1 MSSRPDEL
9 YDAIYQQTEKQHEQV
24 LRLVKEMTAHPEAF
38 SEQEKEKINRMDIAL
53 QTATDILEN
62 LMNKHAGIRET
73 ILLKISIVIPSSV
86 IKRNFFKSH
95 SSEFCFGFRRT
106 ISE

>member
-24 LRLVKEMTAHPEAF
+24 LRLVKEMTEHPEAF

-62 LMNKHAGIRET
+62 LMTPDTQMTIVLRQGRIRVDLT
-73 ILLKISIVIPSSV
+73 KA
-86 IKRNFFKSH
+86 
-95 SSEFCFGFRRT
+95 
-106 ISE
+106 

>member
-9 YDAIYQQTEKQHEQV
+9 YDVIYQQTEKQHEQV

-62 LMNKHAGIRET
+62 LMTPDMQMT
-73 ILLKISIVIPSSV
+73 IVLRQGRIHVDLTKA
-86 IKRNFFKSH
+86 
-95 SSEFCFGFRRT
+95 
-106 ISE
+106 

>member
-1 MSSRPDEL
+1 MSSRSDEL

-62 LMNKHAGIRET
+62 LMTPDTQMTIVLRQGRIRVD
-73 ILLKISIVIPSSV
+73 LSKA
-86 IKRNFFKSH
+86 
-95 SSEFCFGFRRT
+95 
-106 ISE
+106 

>member
-24 LRLVKEMTAHPEAF
+24 LRLVKEMTVHPEAF

-62 LMNKHAGIRET
+62 LMTPDTQMTIVLRQGRIRVDLT
-73 ILLKISIVIPSSV
+73 KA
-86 IKRNFFKSH
+86 
-95 SSEFCFGFRRT
+95 
-106 ISE
+106 

>member
-1 MSSRPDEL
+1 MSSRPDDL

-38 SEQEKEKINRMDIAL
+38 SEQDKEKINRMDIAL

-62 LMNKHAGIRET
+62 LMTSDTQMT
-73 ILLKISIVIPSSV
+73 IVLRQGRIHVDLSKA
-86 IKRNFFKSH
+86 
-95 SSEFCFGFRRT
+95 
-106 ISE
+106 

>member
-1 MSSRPDEL
+1 MMP
-9 YDAIYQQTEKQHEQV
+9 YINKQKSKDEQV

-62 LMNKHAGIRET
+62 LMTPDTQMTIVLRQGRIRVDLT
-73 ILLKISIVIPSSV
+73 KA
-86 IKRNFFKSH
+86 
-95 SSEFCFGFRRT
+95 
-106 ISE
+106 

>member
-1 MSSRPDEL
+1 MSSRPDVL
-9 YDAIYQQTEKQHEQV
+9 YDAVYQQTEKQHEQV

-62 LMNKHAGIRET
+62 LMTPDTQMTIVLRQGRIRVDLT
-73 ILLKISIVIPSSV
+73 KA
-86 IKRNFFKSH
+86 
-95 SSEFCFGFRRT
+95 
-106 ISE
+106 

>member
-38 SEQEKEKINRMDIAL
+38 SEQEREKINRMDIAL

-62 LMNKHAGIRET
+62 LMTPDTQMT
-73 ILLKISIVIPSSV
+73 IVLRQGRICVDLTKA
-86 IKRNFFKSH
+86 
-95 SSEFCFGFRRT
+95 
-106 ISE
+106 

>member
-1 MSSRPDEL
+1 MSSRPDDL

-62 LMNKHAGIRET
+62 LMTTDTQMT
-73 ILLKISIVIPSSV
+73 IVLKQGRIHVDLS
-86 IKRNFFKSH
+86 KA
-95 SSEFCFGFRRT
+95 
-106 ISE
+106 

>member
-24 LRLVKEMTAHPEAF
+24 MRLVKEMTAHPEAF

-62 LMNKHAGIRET
+62 LMTPDTQMTIVLRQGRIRVDLT
-73 ILLKISIVIPSSV
+73 KA
-86 IKRNFFKSH
+86 
-95 SSEFCFGFRRT
+95 
-106 ISE
+106 

>member
-9 YDAIYQQTEKQHEQV
+9 YNAIYQQTEKQHEQV

-62 LMNKHAGIRET
+62 LMTPDTQMTIVLRQGRIRVDLT
-73 ILLKISIVIPSSV
+73 KA
-86 IKRNFFKSH
+86 
-95 SSEFCFGFRRT
+95 
-106 ISE
+106 

>member
-53 QTATDILEN
+53 QTASDILEN
-62 LMNKHAGIRET
+62 LMTPDTQMTIVLRQGRIRVDLT
-73 ILLKISIVIPSSV
+73 KA
-86 IKRNFFKSH
+86 
-95 SSEFCFGFRRT
+95 
-106 ISE
+106 

>member
-62 LMNKHAGIRET
+62 LMTPDTQMTIVLRQGRIRVDLT
-73 ILLKISIVIPSSV
+73 
-86 IKRNFFKSH
+86 NA
-95 SSEFCFGFRRT
+95 
-106 ISE
+106 

>member
-24 LRLVKEMTAHPEAF
+24 LRLVKEMTTHPEAF

-62 LMNKHAGIRET
+62 LMTPDTQMTIVLRQGRIRVDLT
-73 ILLKISIVIPSSV
+73 
-86 IKRNFFKSH
+86 NA
-95 SSEFCFGFRRT
+95 
-106 ISE
+106 

>member
-1 MSSRPDEL
+1 MSSRSDEL

-62 LMNKHAGIRET
+62 LMTPDTQMTIVLRQGRIRVDLT
-73 ILLKISIVIPSSV
+73 KA
-86 IKRNFFKSH
+86 
-95 SSEFCFGFRRT
+95 
-106 ISE
+106 

>member
-1 MSSRPDEL
+1 MSSRSDDL

-62 LMNKHAGIRET
+62 LMTPDTQMTIVLRQGRIRVD
-73 ILLKISIVIPSSV
+73 LSKA
-86 IKRNFFKSH
+86 
-95 SSEFCFGFRRT
+95 
-106 ISE
+106 

>member
-9 YDAIYQQTEKQHEQV
+9 YGAIYQQTEKQHEQV

-62 LMNKHAGIRET
+62 LMTPDTQMTIVLRQGRIRVDLT
-73 ILLKISIVIPSSV
+73 KA
-86 IKRNFFKSH
+86 
-95 SSEFCFGFRRT
+95 
-106 ISE
+106 

>member
-24 LRLVKEMTAHPEAF
+24 LRLVKEMTAHPEVF

-62 LMNKHAGIRET
+62 LMTPDTQMTIVLRQGRIRVDLT
-73 ILLKISIVIPSSV
+73 KA
-86 IKRNFFKSH
+86 
-95 SSEFCFGFRRT
+95 
-106 ISE
+106 

>member
-9 YDAIYQQTEKQHEQV
+9 YDDIYQQTEKQHEQV

-62 LMNKHAGIRET
+62 LMTPDTQMTIVLRQGRIRVDLT
-73 ILLKISIVIPSSV
+73 KA
-86 IKRNFFKSH
+86 
-95 SSEFCFGFRRT
+95 
-106 ISE
+106 

>member
-1 MSSRPDEL
+1 MSSKPDDL

-62 LMNKHAGIRET
+62 LMTPDTQMT
-73 ILLKISIVIPSSV
+73 IVLKQGRIHVDLS
-86 IKRNFFKSH
+86 KA
-95 SSEFCFGFRRT
+95 
-106 ISE
+106 

>member
-9 YDAIYQQTEKQHEQV
+9 YDALYQQTEKQHEQV

-62 LMNKHAGIRET
+62 LMTPDTQMTIVLRQGRIRVDLT
-73 ILLKISIVIPSSV
+73 KA
-86 IKRNFFKSH
+86 
-95 SSEFCFGFRRT
+95 
-106 ISE
+106 

>member
-1 MSSRPDEL
+1 MSSRSDEL

-24 LRLVKEMTAHPEAF
+24 LRLVKEITAHPEAF

-62 LMNKHAGIRET
+62 LMTPDTQMTIVLRQGRIRVDLT
-73 ILLKISIVIPSSV
+73 KA
-86 IKRNFFKSH
+86 
-95 SSEFCFGFRRT
+95 
-106 ISE
+106 

>member
-1 MSSRPDEL
+1 MSSRPDDL

-62 LMNKHAGIRET
+62 LMTPDTQMTIVLRQGRIRVDLT
-73 ILLKISIVIPSSV
+73 KA
-86 IKRNFFKSH
+86 
-95 SSEFCFGFRRT
+95 
-106 ISE
+106 

>member
-1 MSSRPDEL
+1 MSSRPDDL

-62 LMNKHAGIRET
+62 LMTPDTQMNDDC
-73 ILLKISIVIPSSV
+73 
-86 IKRNFFKSH
+86 FKTRKNS
-95 SSEFCFGFRRT
+95 C
-106 ISE
+106 

>member
-24 LRLVKEMTAHPEAF
+24 LRLVKEMAAQPEAF

-62 LMNKHAGIRET
+62 LMTPDTQMTIVLRQGRIRVDLT
-73 ILLKISIVIPSSV
+73 KA
-86 IKRNFFKSH
+86 
-95 SSEFCFGFRRT
+95 
-106 ISE
+106 

>member
-1 MSSRPDEL
+1 MSSRPDAL

-62 LMNKHAGIRET
+62 LMTPDTQMTIVLRQGRIRVDLT
-73 ILLKISIVIPSSV
+73 KA
-86 IKRNFFKSH
+86 
-95 SSEFCFGFRRT
+95 
-106 ISE
+106 

>member
-1 MSSRPDEL
+1 MCSRPDEL

-62 LMNKHAGIRET
+62 LMTPDTQMTIVLRQGRIRVDLT
-73 ILLKISIVIPSSV
+73 KA
-86 IKRNFFKSH
+86 
-95 SSEFCFGFRRT
+95 
-106 ISE
+106 

>member
-1 MSSRPDEL
+1 MSNRPDEL

-62 LMNKHAGIRET
+62 LMTPDTQMTIVLRQGRIRVDLT
-73 ILLKISIVIPSSV
+73 KA
-86 IKRNFFKSH
+86 
-95 SSEFCFGFRRT
+95 
-106 ISE
+106 

>member
-38 SEQEKEKINRMDIAL
+38 SEQEQEKINRMDIAL

-62 LMNKHAGIRET
+62 LMTPDTQMTIVLRQGRIRVDLT
-73 ILLKISIVIPSSV
+73 KA
-86 IKRNFFKSH
+86 
-95 SSEFCFGFRRT
+95 
-106 ISE
+106 

>member
-62 LMNKHAGIRET
+62 LMTPDTQMTIVLRQGRIRVDLT
-73 ILLKISIVIPSSV
+73 KA
-86 IKRNFFKSH
+86 
-95 SSEFCFGFRRT
+95 
-106 ISE
+106 

>member
-53 QTATDILEN
+53 QTATYILEN
-62 LMNKHAGIRET
+62 LMTPDTQMTIVLRQGRIRVDLT
-73 ILLKISIVIPSSV
+73 KA
-86 IKRNFFKSH
+86 
-95 SSEFCFGFRRT
+95 
-106 ISE
+106 

>member
-24 LRLVKEMTAHPEAF
+24 LRLVKEMTAHPGAF

-62 LMNKHAGIRET
+62 LMTPDTQMTIVLRQGRIRVDLT
-73 ILLKISIVIPSSV
+73 KA
-86 IKRNFFKSH
+86 
-95 SSEFCFGFRRT
+95 
-106 ISE
+106 